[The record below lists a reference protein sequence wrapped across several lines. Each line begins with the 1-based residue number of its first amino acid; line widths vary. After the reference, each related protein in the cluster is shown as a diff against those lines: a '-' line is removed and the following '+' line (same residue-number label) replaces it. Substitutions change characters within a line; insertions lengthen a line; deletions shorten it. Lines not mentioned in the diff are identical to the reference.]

1 MNKRLLVLVLLC
13 VFVFS
18 MALFA
23 KEKIEFESVL
33 TDAQYH
39 YVAWHEDTYQ
49 SLWTLKFENGAV
61 IAIVQD
67 TIVDAR
73 ETIWFIGKKYRVQQK
88 SVLVGYKFKVELME
102 LTGFVEVDKKVQKQL
117 EKQKKKK

>member
-1 MNKRLLVLVLLC
+1 MNKELLVLVLLC

-18 MALFA
+18 MAMFA

-39 YVAWHEDTYQ
+39 YVAWHVDTYQ

-67 TIVDAR
+67 TLVDAR

-102 LTGFVEVDKKVQKQL
+102 LTGFEELDKKVQKQL